1 MAHELTWK
9 EAINQV
15 LGQFPGGLHYN
26 EIAEKIIE
34 QGLRKSVGAT
44 PAATVN
50 AQISASI
57 KHEGDASLYVRVNK
71 GVFALKSGLSPVESA
86 HLAAESPLM
95 VEQDEAQSQIIS
107 AFGMYWRRDAVA
119 WKNNPRLWGFSKEFA
134 DKVDFGGQR
143 GIYLL
148 HDGRDVIY
156 VGRSTDNSIGKRLLD
171 NTKNRLS
178 FRWDRFSWFGLNPV
192 GEGGALGAMP
202 ASYSANNM
210 IATLE
215 AILIEA
221 MEPRLNRQRG
231 QELEAFEF
239 FQHEDPELKTAKL
252 MTDVASVLAKN
263 HL

>member
-1 MAHELTWK
+1 MVHELTWK

-15 LGQFPGGLHYN
+15 LAQFPNGLHYN
-26 EIAEKIIE
+26 EIAEKIID
-34 QGLRKSVGAT
+34 QGLRTSVGAT

-57 KHEGDASLYVRVNK
+57 KHEGGASLYVRTNK
-71 GVFALKSGLSPVESA
+71 GVFALKSGLSPTESA
-86 HLAAESPLM
+86 HLAAQSPLM
-95 VEQDEAQSQIIS
+95 VEQDEAQSQIIT

-119 WKNNPRLWGFSKEFA
+119 WKNNPKLWGFNKEFA

-156 VGRSTDNSIGKRLLD
+156 VGRSTDDSIGQRLLQH
-171 NTKNRLS
+171 TKNRLS

-192 GEGGALGAMP
+192 EEDGTLGQMP
-202 ASYSANNM
+202 ANYSANNM

-231 QELEAFEF
+231 QDLEAFEY
-239 FQHEDPELKTAKL
+239 FQHEDPQLKTAKL